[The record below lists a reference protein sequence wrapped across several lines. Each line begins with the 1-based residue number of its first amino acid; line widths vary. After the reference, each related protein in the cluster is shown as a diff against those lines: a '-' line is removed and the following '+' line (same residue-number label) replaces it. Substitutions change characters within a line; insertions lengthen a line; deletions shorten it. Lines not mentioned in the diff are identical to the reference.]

1 MNDHPLHITAV
12 DLLSDAEWL
21 RLFRLHY
28 RTKSR
33 KERSWVMATRLAA
46 PRCTT
51 GQFEKPDAVVIA
63 AYHVGRAEIVVTREY
78 RVALGDFEYGFP
90 AGLVD
95 EGETVAEATRRE
107 LKEETGLEVVRFLNQ
122 SPPLYSTAG
131 ITDESMV
138 MVYLECD
145 GQPSAEANHDSE
157 IIEVLFASPAEA
169 ARLCTDATIK
179 FDAKAWLVLDHFA
192 KTGCL

>member
-1 MNDHPLHITAV
+1 
-12 DLLSDAEWL
+12 
-21 RLFRLHY
+21 
-28 RTKSR
+28 
-33 KERSWVMATRLAA
+33 MATRLDA

-51 GQFEKPDAVVIA
+51 ARFERPDAVVIA

-78 RVALGDFEYGFP
+78 RVPLGDFEYGFP

-95 EGETVAEATRRE
+95 EGESVEEAARRE
-107 LKEETGLEVVRFLNQ
+107 LKEETGLEVMRFLKQ
-122 SPPLYSTAG
+122 SPPLFSTAG

-145 GQPSAEANHDSE
+145 GRPAVEPSHDSE

-169 ARLCTDATIK
+169 ARLCRDLSLK
-179 FDAKAWLVLDHFA
+179 FDAKAWFVLDHFA
-192 KTGCL
+192 RTGKL

>member
-1 MNDHPLHITAV
+1 MKDNPITITGM
-12 DLLSDAEWL
+12 DLLADAEWL
-21 RLFRLHY
+21 RLFRLYY

-33 KERSWVMATRLAA
+33 MERSWVMATRLAA
-46 PRCTT
+46 PRCAT

-63 AYHVGRAEIVVTREY
+63 AYHVDRSRIVVTREY

-145 GQPSAEANHDSE
+145 GRPSAEANHDSE